1 MQSQRIMRLPEVIE
15 AVSLKKTTVYDL
27 IRRGIFPVPIRLGLR
42 SVGWYETEIND
53 WLQSRARAR

>member
-1 MQSQRIMRLPEVIE
+1 MQKRIMRLPEVIE

-53 WLQSRARAR
+53 WLQNRARAR

>member
-1 MQSQRIMRLPEVIE
+1 MSKLVMRLPEVIE
-15 AVSLKKTTVYDL
+15 AVCLKKTTVYAL

-53 WLQSRARAR
+53 WLQNRARAR

>member
-1 MQSQRIMRLPEVIE
+1 MSKRILRLPEVIGL
-15 AVSLKKTTVYDL
+15 VCLKKSSIYDL

-53 WLQSRARAR
+53 WLHSRARAR